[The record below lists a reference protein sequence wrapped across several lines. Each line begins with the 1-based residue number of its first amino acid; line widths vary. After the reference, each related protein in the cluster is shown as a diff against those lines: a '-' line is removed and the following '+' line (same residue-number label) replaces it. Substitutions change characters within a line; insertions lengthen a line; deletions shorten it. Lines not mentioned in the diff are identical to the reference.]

1 MKIRILEKDD
11 NHIQFYVEGI
21 DSAFANSLR
30 RIMVSEV
37 PSMTI
42 DDVMIV
48 ENTSPLFDEVLV
60 HRLGLIP
67 LVTDLDSYLLPNA
80 CSCNGSG
87 CAQCQVILTINKEAT
102 EGGMIVY
109 SGDLESQDP
118 KVIPA
123 SDKIPL
129 VKLAKGQRLVLEA
142 YARLGIGR
150 VHAKY
155 QPVSGCSYRYKPI
168 IDIELDKC
176 ELCEECIKSCP
187 KNILR
192 QENGTLMLHD
202 ALSCNLCKS
211 CVESCENDAIHISW
225 DESTFIFDVESTG
238 ALPPSKI
245 VEKAAEILEKKAE
258 EFIELVGVA
267 KVKR

>member
-11 NHIQFYVEGI
+11 QHIQFYVEGI
-21 DSAFANSLR
+21 DPAFANSLR
-30 RIMVSEV
+30 RIIISEV

-42 DDVMIV
+42 DEVMIV
-48 ENTSPLFDEVLV
+48 ENTSALFDEVLV

-67 LVTDLDSYLLPNA
+67 IVTDLESYVLPSECA
-80 CSCNGSG
+80 CSGSG
-87 CAQCQVILTINKEAT
+87 CPQCQVILTLNKEAT
-102 EGGMIVY
+102 EGGTTVY

-118 KVIPA
+118 KAIPA
-123 SDKIPL
+123 SDKIPIIR
-129 VKLAKGQRLVLEA
+129 LAKGQRLVLEA

-150 VHAKY
+150 EHARY

-176 ELCEECIKSCP
+176 EACEECVKACP

-192 QENGTLMLHD
+192 QENGTLVLHD
-202 ALSCNLCKS
+202 ALSCDLCKS
-211 CVESCENDAIHISW
+211 CVESCEYDAIHISW
-225 DESTFIFDVESTG
+225 DESTFIFNVESTG
-238 ALPPSKI
+238 VLPPSKI
-245 VEKAAEILEKKAE
+245 VEKSTEILEKKAK

-267 KVKR
+267 KAER